1 MKYLLLLI
9 AFISSV
15 SIGQT
20 KISGKIQD
28 SGGNSLPG
36 ANIFIKDTYDGAS
49 ADTSGNFSFIT
60 TETGKVRLGA
70 SFIGYKTFEKEIT
83 IEKKKPINIEITLEE
98 DLATMK
104 TVVIS
109 AGYFEASD
117 EKKSIILRPLD
128 IVTTGAQADVFSA
141 LNTLPGAQ
149 QVGEK
154 EGLFVRGGDAVETKV
169 FIDELLVQK
178 PFYSSIPDIP
188 SRSRFSAFYF
198 KGTMFS
204 TGGYSAQ
211 YGQALSSALILKM
224 DDLPEKTSTSFSLMS
239 VGLGASHT
247 QRWENS
253 SLAGEINYYNLKPYQ
268 QISKQKQ
275 KYDLPPIGGDF
286 NLLYR
291 YKTSNTGMLKL
302 YAYYSTSD
310 VKLYTENLD
319 APTGEDK
326 INLAN
331 KSLYLNTNYRDTFGK
346 WTFFAGSSF
355 NTDRDNIVLNTN
367 NILEGT
373 KMFSA
378 KTTLIHPLSGLSTFT
393 IGGEAAWTKF
403 NESYNILSHN
413 ITETNAAAFLETDIF
428 ITKNLAA
435 RIGARAEHSRFL
447 DKTNIAPRTSLAYK
461 IGDYGQFNFAYG
473 KFFQTPDKEYMFQSY
488 HTNSSL
494 NFENAEHYILNY
506 QYIVDDI
513 TFRVEGYYKKYGE
526 LVKGSSFYSK
536 NWDDAAYYDSIPL
549 SNGGKG
555 YAKGIDVFWRDKA
568 FIPNTDYWLTYSYL
582 DTKREYRNYPVMAT
596 PPFAAKH
603 TFSAVL
609 KHWVTAISTYIG
621 ITYTHAS
628 GRTYYNP
635 NNKTDFLGDQTKS
648 YNNLAINFSYVTYL
662 VGNYTVIYFSVDNL
676 PGFSNVYSYRFSADG
691 SKCAGVLPTTLR
703 SAFLG
708 IFMNFNY

>member
-1 MKYLLLLI
+1 MKIIILLCLLFT
-9 AFISSV
+9 AFTFP
-15 SIGQT
+15 QT
-20 KISGKIQD
+20 KITGTVLDSDGKP
-28 SGGNSLPG
+28 LPG

-49 ADTSGNFSFIT
+49 ADTSGHFNFTT
-60 TETGKVRLGA
+60 TETGKVHLGA

-83 IEKKKPINIEITLEE
+83 VEKKKSLDIAITLEE

-109 AGYFEASD
+109 AGYFEAGD
-117 EKKSIILRPLD
+117 EKKSVILKPLD

-178 PFYSSIPDIP
+178 PFYSSLPDIP

-224 DDLPEKTSTSFSLMS
+224 DDLPEKTSSSLNLMS
-239 VGLGASHT
+239 VGVGASHT

-253 SLAGEINYYNLKPYQ
+253 SLAAEVNYYNLKPYQ
-268 QISKQKQ
+268 NIHKQRQ
-275 KYDLPPIGGDF
+275 KYDLPPIGGDA

-291 YKTSNTGMLKL
+291 YKTSNTGMVKL
-302 YAYYSTSD
+302 YAYYNSSD
-310 VKLYTENLD
+310 VKLYTANLD
-319 APTGEDK
+319 SPTGEDK

-331 KSLYLNTNYRDTFGK
+331 KSLYLNANYREMFGK

-355 NTDRDNIVLNTN
+355 NIDRDNILLNTD
-367 NILEGT
+367 NIFEGT
-373 KMFSA
+373 KLFSA
-378 KTTLIHPLSGLSTFT
+378 KSTLIHPLHGLSTITF
-393 IGGEAAWTKF
+393 GAELSRTKF
-403 NESYNILSHN
+403 DESYNILSHN
-413 ITETNAAAFLETDIF
+413 LTETNTAAFVETDIF
-428 ITKNLAA
+428 ITKDLAA
-435 RIGARAEHSRFL
+435 RIGGRVENSKFL
-447 DKTNIAPRTSLAYK
+447 NKTNFAPRTSLAYK
-461 IGDYGQFNFAYG
+461 IGEYGQFNFAYG
-473 KFFQTPDKEYMFQSY
+473 KFYQTPDKDYLFLNSY
-488 HTNSSL
+488 TNSHL
-494 NFENAEHYILNY
+494 TFENAEHYILNY

-513 TFRVEGYYKKYGE
+513 TFRIEGYYKNYGS
-526 LVKGSSFYSK
+526 LVKGTSFVSK
-536 NWDDAAYYDSIPL
+536 SWEDPAYYDSIPL
-549 SNGGKG
+549 SNAGKG
-555 YAKGIDVFWRDKA
+555 YAKGIDVFWRDRA

-582 DTKREYRNYPVMAT
+582 DTKREYRNYPIMAT

-609 KHWVTAISTYIG
+609 KRWFPDISTYVG
-621 ITYTHAS
+621 LTYTHAS

-635 NNKTDFLGDQTKS
+635 NNKTEFLGDRTMS

-662 VGNYTVIYFSVDNL
+662 VGNYTVVYFSVDNL
-676 PGFSNVYSYRFSADG
+676 PGFANVYSYRYSNDG
-691 SKCAGVLPTTLR
+691 LRRMGVLPTNLR